1 MENDKNENKKNE
13 PSNLNGEQPQ
23 SDSTAFFWVG
33 AAASAAGL
41 VLFVLTLCIPHIL
54 GVYGLIAEVLC
65 SLASLSFLNTQK
77 KKNNFKAVLYV
88 TIAAYVLLAV
98 FIAFFIGGIIYA
110 SLAAK
115 G

>member
-23 SDSTAFFWVG
+23 SDSTTFFWVG

-54 GVYGLIAEVLC
+54 GVYGLIAAVLC

-88 TIAAYVLLAV
+88 KIGAYCVTGIAALL
-98 FIAFFIGGIIYA
+98 FIGGLIYSA
-110 SLAAK
+110 VV
-115 G
+115 